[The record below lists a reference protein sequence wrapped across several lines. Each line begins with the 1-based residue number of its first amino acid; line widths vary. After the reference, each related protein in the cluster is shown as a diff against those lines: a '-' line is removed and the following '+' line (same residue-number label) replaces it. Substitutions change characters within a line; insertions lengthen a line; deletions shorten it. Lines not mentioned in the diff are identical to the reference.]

1 MPSRKN
7 QSQSSPGRRDEIL
20 RVLKGSSH
28 PLSIAD
34 IADQLGVHPNTVR
47 FHLDRLVANGQV
59 ERVSPQQ
66 RVPGRPPQLFRA
78 VAGMDPAGPRQYRML
93 AEILA
98 GTLNTADSE
107 QRNRAVEAGRRW
119 GHQHCASPD
128 TGSGA
133 PDDPIDKLV
142 ALLDEVGFAPEREA
156 EQQQPAGGT
165 ARINLRNCPF
175 LELAQD
181 RPQITCPIHLG
192 LMRGAMEAWG
202 SPITVDRLDA
212 FVEPGKC
219 VVQLTTAKAG

>member
-1 MPSRKN
+1 RKN

-133 PDDPIDKLV
+133 PDDPI
-142 ALLDEVGFAPEREA
+142 
-156 EQQQPAGGT
+156 
-165 ARINLRNCPF
+165 
-175 LELAQD
+175 
-181 RPQITCPIHLG
+181 
-192 LMRGAMEAWG
+192 
-202 SPITVDRLDA
+202 
-212 FVEPGKC
+212 
-219 VVQLTTAKAG
+219 